1 MNANGECEC
10 KARITTRV
18 YATRITA
25 HRIDVSRV
33 VVVGKMNQTQALGE
47 NLRRALALDAAA

>member
-1 MNANGECEC
+1 MGMANANAKRESQRASVE
-10 KARITTRV
+10 
-18 YATRITA
+18 TRITLI
-25 HRIDVSRV
+25 RIDVSRV

>member
-1 MNANGECEC
+1 MGMANANANGESQRASVE
-10 KARITTRV
+10 
-18 YATRITA
+18 TRITLI
-25 HRIDVSRV
+25 RIDVSRV